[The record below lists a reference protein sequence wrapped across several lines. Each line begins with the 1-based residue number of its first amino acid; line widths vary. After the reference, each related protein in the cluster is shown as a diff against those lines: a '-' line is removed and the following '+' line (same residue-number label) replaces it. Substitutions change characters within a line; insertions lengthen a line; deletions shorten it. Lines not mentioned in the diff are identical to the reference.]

1 MADRDRRHLFV
12 PDSARS
18 ESYQRRRQKIPPI
31 EYPRRNRREHGRRLR
46 RELNAAADEGQA
58 RRDTIEVRVEG
69 AHPGLYFEFESF
81 TDSPVPL
88 RVESLESTR
97 AGIEIVVV
105 REEEGVQ
112 RAVVFVPDGQLKY
125 FLRRIE
131 QYLEESTAK
140 GEPKHKP
147 LIESIGGVRLATL
160 RALWADEDAL
170 YPDSEESIWWE
181 IWLRRTDGH
190 EVQRLR
196 AYAEQAGLT
205 LRPRTV
211 SFPDREVALGHG
223 LASALAASLD
233 VMNDIAELRRAK
245 VPASDFLDLPPPQ
258 QAALAQELAD
268 RLVAAP
274 ADAPAVCLLDTG
286 VNHGHPILS
295 GSMRDADR
303 HAYDPTWGVDDRHG
317 HGTQMAGLALLG
329 DLAQLLPSGGPVSL
343 AHVLESVKILPD
355 KGSNPLE
362 LYGHVTTEAA
372 ARAEVGAP
380 HRGRVFSLS
389 VAAEDWRDRGR
400 PSSWS
405 AAIDQL
411 AAGSGEEDRPRRLF
425 FVCAGN
431 LREQPPADHLAA
443 SDTESIHDPGQ
454 AWNAITVGACTE
466 RFDIVEPG
474 LAGWT
479 PLAKPGELSPSST
492 TSLGWEGQWPLKPEV
507 VLEGGNWALSPNAK
521 DTDCPESLSLLT
533 THHRPDQRAFAATGD
548 TSAATAQAARIA
560 ANVRAAYP
568 EWWDETIRALVVHSA
583 RWTRPMRERL
593 EGTTSKTARGQYL
606 RRYGFGVPNEGI
618 ALRSAANALTLVAQ
632 EEIRPFVDGKMNE
645 MHLHPLPWPLD
656 VLRTL
661 EDAEAQLRVTLSY
674 FVEPNPGSRG
684 WRRRHQY
691 ASHGLRFEVKTPTES
706 VEEFRRR
713 INQIAIDESGE
724 RASTESDSADWFLG
738 SVLRSKGSLHHDLW
752 TGTAA
757 ELADR
762 GYLAVYPVSGWWKE
776 RKGPP
781 KTCRYALV
789 VSIDVPEVDVDI
801 YTPVAAQIGVP
812 VEVLT

>member
-12 PDSARS
+12 PDSAQA

-31 EYPRRNRREHGRRLR
+31 QYPHRNRREHGRLLR
-46 RELNAAADEGQA
+46 RELTAAAEEGHA
-58 RRDTIEVRVEG
+58 RRDAIAVHVEG

-81 TDSPVPL
+81 ADSPVPL

-97 AGIEIVVV
+97 AGIEVVMV

-131 QYLEESTAK
+131 QYLEENTAK

-160 RALWADEDAL
+160 RALWTDEASL
-170 YPDSEESIWWE
+170 YPGPEESIWWE
-181 IWLRRTDGH
+181 IWLRRTDGQ
-190 EVQRLR
+190 ELERLR

-205 LRPRTV
+205 LRPQTV

-223 LASALAASLD
+223 PVTALSGSLD

-245 VPASDFLDLPPPQ
+245 VAASEFLDLPPPQ
-258 QAALAQELAD
+258 QAARAQELAD
-268 RLVAAP
+268 RIVRAP
-274 ADAPAVCLLDTG
+274 ANAPAVCLLDTG
-286 VNHGHPILS
+286 VNHGHPILA
-295 GSMRDADR
+295 GSMSDADR
-303 HAYDPTWGVDDRHG
+303 HTYDPTWSIDDRNG

-329 DLAQLLPSGGPVSL
+329 DLAQVLPTTGPVML
-343 AHVLESVKILPD
+343 AHVLESVKVLPD
-355 KGSNPLE
+355 DGSNPPD
-362 LYGHVTTEAA
+362 LYGHVTTESA

-380 HRGRVFSLS
+380 RRSRVFSLAVS
-389 VAAEDWRDRGR
+389 AEDWRDRGR

-411 AAGSGEEDRPRRLF
+411 AAGVGEVGGPKRLF
-425 FVCAGN
+425 FVSAGN
-431 LREQPPADHLAA
+431 LRGQPQANHLAA

-454 AWNAITVGACTE
+454 AWNAITVGACTD
-466 RFDIVEPG
+466 RFNIVEPG
-474 LAGWT
+474 LAEWT
-479 PLAKPGELSPSST
+479 PLAQPGELSPSST
-492 TSLGWEGQWPLKPEV
+492 TSLTWEAQWPLKPEI
-507 VLEGGNWALSPNAK
+507 VLEGGNWALSPNGQ

-568 EWWDETIRALVVHSA
+568 DWWDETIRALVVHSA

-593 EGTTSKTARGQYL
+593 EGATSKTARGQYL
-606 RRYGFGVPNEGI
+606 RRYGFGVPDERI

-632 EEIRPFVDGKMNE
+632 EEIRPFADGKMNE
-645 MHLHPLPWPLD
+645 MHLHELPWPLE
-656 VLRTL
+656 VLREL
-661 EDAEAQLRVTLSY
+661 EDVKAQLRVTLSY
-674 FVEPNPGSRG
+674 FIEPNPGSRG

-713 INQIAIDESGE
+713 INQMAIDESGE
-724 RASTESDSADWFLG
+724 KASTESDSADWLLG
-738 SVLRSKGSLHHDLW
+738 SVLRSKGSVHTDLW
-752 TGTAA
+752 TGMAA

-776 RKGPP
+776 REGQTR
-781 KTCRYALV
+781 TCRYALV

-801 YTPVAAQIGVP
+801 YTPVAALIGVP
-812 VEVLT
+812 VKILL

>member
-97 AGIEIVVV
+97 AGIEVVVV

-112 RAVVFVPDGQLKY
+112 RAIVFVPDGQLKY

-131 QYLEESTAK
+131 QYLEETTGK

-147 LIESIGGVRLATL
+147 LIESIGAVRLATL
-160 RALWADEDAL
+160 RALWTDEDSL
-170 YPDSEESIWWE
+170 YPDPKESIWWE
-181 IWLRRTDGH
+181 IWLRRTDGR
-190 EVQRLR
+190 EVERLR
-196 AYAEQAGLT
+196 SYAEQSGLT

-211 SFPDREVALGHG
+211 SFPDREVALGQG
-223 LASALAASLD
+223 PASALAASLD

-286 VNHGHPILS
+286 VNHGHPVLS

-303 HAYDPTWGVDDRHG
+303 HAYDPTWGVDDGHG

-355 KGSNPLE
+355 KGGNPPE
-362 LYGHVTTEAA
+362 LYGYVTTEAA

-389 VAAEDWRDRGR
+389 IAAEDWRDRGR

-411 AAGSGEEDRPRRLF
+411 AAGTGEEDGPRRLF

-431 LREQPPADHLAA
+431 LRQQPQADHLAA

-466 RFDIVEPG
+466 QFHIAEPG

-492 TSLGWEGQWPLKPEV
+492 TSLTWDGQWPLKPEI
-507 VLEGGNWALSPNAK
+507 VLEGGNWALSPNGK

-548 TSAATAQAARIA
+548 TSAAATQAARIA

-568 EWWDETIRALVVHSA
+568 DWWDETIRALVVHSA

-606 RRYGFGVPNEGI
+606 RRYGFGAPNEGI

-632 EEIRPFVDGKMNE
+632 EEISPFVDGKMNE

-656 VLRTL
+656 VLRGL
-661 EDAEAQLRVTLSY
+661 GDAEAQLRVTLSY
-674 FVEPNPGSRG
+674 FIEPNPGSRG

-724 RASTESDSADWFLG
+724 KASTESDSADWFLG
-738 SVLRSKGSLHHDLW
+738 SLLRGKGSLHNDLW

-776 RKGPP
+776 RKGPAS
-781 KTCRYALV
+781 TCRYALV
-789 VSIDVPEVDVDI
+789 VSIEVPEVDVDI

>member
-1 MADRDRRHLFV
+1 M
-12 PDSARS
+12 
-18 ESYQRRRQKIPPI
+18 
-31 EYPRRNRREHGRRLR
+31 
-46 RELNAAADEGQA
+46 
-58 RRDTIEVRVEG
+58 
-69 AHPGLYFEFESF
+69 YFEFESF

-88 RVESLESTR
+88 RVESLESSR
-97 AGIEIVVV
+97 AGIEVVVV
-105 REEEGVQ
+105 REDEGTQ

-131 QYLEESTAK
+131 QYLQESTEK
-140 GEPKHKP
+140 GEPRHKP

-160 RALWADEDAL
+160 RALWTDDSRL

-190 EVQRLR
+190 EVARLR
-196 AYAEQAGLT
+196 SYAEQTGLT
-205 LRPRTV
+205 LRPRII
-211 SFPDREVALGHG
+211 SFPDREVT
-223 LASALAASLD
+223 LAYGPATALAASLD

-245 VPASDFLDLPPPQ
+245 VPASEFLDLSPPE
-258 QAALAQELAD
+258 QAALAQELAA

-274 ADAPAVCLLDTG
+274 ANAPSVCLLDTG
-286 VNHGHPILS
+286 VNHGHPVLT

-303 HAYDPTWGVDDRHG
+303 HAYDPTWGLDDRHG

-329 DLAQLLPSGGPVSL
+329 DLAQVIPTNGPIPL
-343 AHVLESVKILPD
+343 AHVLESVKILPNQ
-355 KGSNPLE
+355 GSNPPE
-362 LYGHVTTEAA
+362 LYGQVTTEAA

-380 HRGRVFSLS
+380 RRERVFSLS
-389 VAAEDWRDRGR
+389 VAAEDGRDRGR

-411 AAGSGEEDRPRRLF
+411 AAGSAEEDRPRRLF

-431 LREQPPADHLAA
+431 LRVQPQADHLAA

-454 AWNAITVGACTE
+454 AWNAITVGASTD
-466 RFDIVEPG
+466 RFDIAEPG

-479 PLAKPGELSPSST
+479 PLAQPGELSPSST
-492 TSLGWEGQWPLKPEV
+492 TSLTWDGQWPLKPDI
-507 VLEGGNWALSPNAK
+507 VLEGGNWARSPNGE

-560 ANVRAAYP
+560 AKVRAAYP
-568 EWWDETIRALVVHSA
+568 DCWAETIRALVVHSA

-606 RRYGFGVPNEGI
+606 RRYGFGVPDERI

-632 EEIRPFVDGKMNE
+632 EEMCPFADGRMNE
-645 MHLHPLPWPLD
+645 MHLHRLPWPLD
-656 VLRTL
+656 VLREL
-661 EDAEAQLRVTLSY
+661 GDSEAQLRVTLSY
-674 FVEPNPGSRG
+674 FIEPNPGSRG

-706 VEEFRRR
+706 IDEFRRR

-724 RASTESDSADWFLG
+724 KPSTESDSADWFLG
-738 SVLRSKGSLHHDLW
+738 SVLRSKGSLHNDLW
-752 TGTAA
+752 IGTAA

-776 RKGPP
+776 RTSTPP
-781 KTCRYALV
+781 ATCRYALV

-801 YTPVAAQIGVP
+801 YTPVAAQIGIP
-812 VEVLT
+812 VEILTQR